1 MLTPE
6 GTERILAVIGGR
18 SDDSLVG
25 GSLVVS
31 DGERTASAPLDDPQ
45 PVVEITDRGAVLR
58 VAATFGEDVGNF
70 EWLVRELRSA
80 QGVVLDR
87 VEEDQ
92 GRKAPGAVWTL
103 EHDVELLAGD
113 Q

>member
-6 GTERILAVIGGR
+6 GTVRILAVLAGR
-18 SDDSLVG
+18 EDDSLQG

-31 DGERTASAPLDDPQ
+31 DGDRTAAAPLDEQ
-45 PVVEITDRGAVLR
+45 PVVEATDRGAVLR
-58 VAATFGEDVGNF
+58 VAATFGEDAGNF

-103 EHDVELLAGD
+103 EHDVELLGD

>member
-6 GTERILAVIGGR
+6 GTERILAVLAGR
-18 SDDSLVG
+18 ADDSLVG

-31 DGERTASAPLDDPQ
+31 DGERTASAPLDEQ
-45 PVVEITDRGAVLR
+45 PVVEITERGAVLH
-58 VAATFGEDVGNF
+58 VAATFGEDAGNF
-70 EWLVRELRSA
+70 EWRVRELRSA